1 MKWSN
6 QKMYHVDLTN
16 IPCSAYQ
23 VTEVP
28 ERADTYWGLGTA
40 SIKVCGNNMVTGSID
55 ATVADMLPL
64 FYKEPETKQAFIFI
78 PITAIETIENEMGI
92 KFTHNIRYMDLK
104 RRIHEVYSANNKKQK
119 VPVRS

>member
-16 IPCSAYQ
+16 IPCCAYQ

-40 SIKVCGNNMVTGSID
+40 SIRVGGNNMVTGSID

-64 FYKEPETKQAFIFI
+64 FYKVPGTDQALIMI

-92 KFTHNIRYMDLK
+92 KFSNGIKYMDLK
-104 RRIHEVYSANNKKQK
+104 RRIHNTYSADRKQK
-119 VPVRS
+119 VPMRG